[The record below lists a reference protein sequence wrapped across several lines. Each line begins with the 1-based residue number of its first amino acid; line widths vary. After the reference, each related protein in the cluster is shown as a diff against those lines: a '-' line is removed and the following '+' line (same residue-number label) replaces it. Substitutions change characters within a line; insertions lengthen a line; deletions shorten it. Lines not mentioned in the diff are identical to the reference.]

1 MGVSGFMIVHDRAR
15 AYLLKL
21 DKTYPIGAPDE
32 QDGLSP
38 ITLSYS
44 RNVTLEKVTFRG
56 AAEIRVFTVDL
67 LPPLDP
73 PALLWSVRM

>member
-1 MGVSGFMIVHDRAR
+1 M
-15 AYLLKL
+15 
-21 DKTYPIGAPDE
+21 GAPEE

-44 RNVTLEKVTFRG
+44 RKITFEKATFRDC
-56 AAEIRVFTVDL
+56 AADTRVFAVDL

-73 PALLWSVRM
+73 PALLWSVRMWHFGSFRIPRSVPTEEELCEPALP